1 MIKEKING
9 YQTEGE
15 APRLIVAKEEKKL
28 TCVANVEV
36 EGLERF

>member
-1 MIKEKING
+1 MIKEKINRNQNG
-9 YQTEGE
+9 GR
-15 APRLIVAKEEKKL
+15 PRLIIAKGKKKL